1 MNVTIPENG
10 IYGMT
15 DAELQA
21 AIDDAERREVL
32 IRNLLSEL
40 RLHRMMRRHVKA
52 QHIKENIAAMQ
63 RQLEEMEASQ

>member
-1 MNVTIPENG
+1 MNITIPENG

-21 AIDDAERREVL
+21 AIDGAEEREVS
-32 IRNLLSEL
+32 IRNYLSEL

-52 QHIKENIAAMQ
+52 QHIKENIAEMQ
-63 RQLEEMEASQ
+63 RQLEDMEKAT